1 MKSSRRLSRVRA
13 RDVSGYTEFIL
24 FTHRPSLTDGA
35 FYISSVDTD
44 SQKQVMEKEIAKAQR
59 EMNNFYDIERY
70 DTNFLGDILTLI

>member
-1 MKSSRRLSRVRA
+1 M
-13 RDVSGYTEFIL
+13 
-24 FTHRPSLTDGA
+24 TDGA

-44 SQKQVMEKEIAKAQR
+44 NQKQVMEKEIAKAQR